1 MSSIQQSQFPQV
13 QSWLKLMSLPIVQA
27 SMNVV
32 QDSYGRVKGLN
43 SLTQAALERA
53 ETTVTLA
60 LQVSQ
65 PVVAKL
71 EAPIK
76 QVDSIVY
83 TGLSKLE
90 EKAPVIKKSPEEI
103 LNEGRTRVSELRRRS
118 SARLVAVRDS
128 VRETTMN
135 KVGVITSYGRS
146 QVDTVLGAPLVS
158 AIMKSVDTAMDL
170 TEQAVEHYLPP
181 VEGEPSMNP
190 ADKDKNVV
198 ERMGQLSEKM
208 RRRMTYQVTI
218 QLNVLSKRGTDI
230 FGNSRTEITKLLDQ
244 VQLLIGQILSRSG
257 LRSIML
263 LLPIRHVE
271 EEQSSRSQN
280 QRQIRS

>member
-1 MSSIQQSQFPQV
+1 MSSNQQIQTQFPQV
-13 QSWLKLMSLPIVQA
+13 QSWLKLTSLPIVQA
-27 SMNVV
+27 SLNVV
-32 QDSYGRVKGLN
+32 TDSYGRVKGMN
-43 SLTQAALERA
+43 SLTQAALSRA
-53 ETTVTLA
+53 EQTVTLA
-60 LQVSQ
+60 LTISQ
-65 PVVAKL
+65 PVVAKF
-71 EAPIK
+71 ETPIK
-76 QVDSIVY
+76 QVDSIVC

-103 LNEGRTRVSELRRRS
+103 LNEGKTRVSELRRRS
-118 SARLVAVRDS
+118 SARLLA

-135 KVGVITSYGRS
+135 KVGDITSYGRS
-146 QVDTVLGAPLVS
+146 QVETVLHAPLVC

-181 VEGEPSMNP
+181 VEGEPTINP

-218 QLNVLSKRGTDI
+218 HLNTLSKRGTDI

-244 VQLLIGQILSRSG
+244 FQLLVGQLLSRSG
-257 LRSIML
+257 IRSIML
-263 LLPIRHVE
+263 LIPIRHGE
-271 EEQSSRSQN
+271 EETSRSQP